1 MSPTA
6 TPIPTH
12 HPGTHAYSYSLK
24 TSLPQKMTAGVMSG
38 FVAKKKAAGP
48 RPSAPRLAGE
58 LCALGVHDLAE
69 QFPALALEALQLHGL
84 HRIVVGRAGA
94 DGDARQQAR
103 HAQLLMV
110 GGLLH
115 EVLVRQI
122 VGAILQRLL
131 P

>member
-1 MSPTA
+1 DSNASPH
-6 TPIPTH
+6 TPPRNPRLLVFTE
-12 HPGTHAYSYSLK
+12 T
-24 TSLPQKMTAGVMSG
+24 LPAEKMTAGVMSG
-38 FVAKKKAAGP
+38 FVAKKKAADPG
-48 RPSAPRLAGE
+48 PSAPRLAGE

-115 EVLVRQI
+115 EVLAR
-122 VGAILQRLL
+122 
-131 P
+131 